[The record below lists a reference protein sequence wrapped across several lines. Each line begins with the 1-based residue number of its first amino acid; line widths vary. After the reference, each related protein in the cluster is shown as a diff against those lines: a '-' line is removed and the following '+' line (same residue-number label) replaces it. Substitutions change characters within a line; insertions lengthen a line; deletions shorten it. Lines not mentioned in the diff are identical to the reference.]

1 MSTSQLETLRQTL
14 DRGETPSFAS
24 LSELDNPERVVDL
37 ALKTPTGR
45 RWLRGLSDLGSQLA
59 DRLLAFESDFRSQRR
74 DSTLGREVRA
84 ASIEV
89 LLDHSAAIVAG
100 AAATELWTRL
110 APTPDQLTEIAV
122 AIVSSDDA
130 AAAENTL
137 YLLILD
143 TVDPYSLGAERRAT
157 IARAGL
163 AATESSIR
171 SLAAEYLFDNDV
183 AVLAE
188 SVERLVFDGD
198 ERVRGLAWSA
208 GFRTRPGE
216 TFDVATKIL
225 GDESANMQVRRSALA
240 AIGTHLQ
247 TSDVVDLLTFFVAH
261 PTEQLA
267 LDAGNLL
274 YRLHR
279 HPTIATAAA
288 QSSHES
294 VREIGQFLLDPYRG
308 SPAAGGSRP
317 GDPTTSD
324 IFAQMIRQTESPDE
338 GDESG

>member
-14 DRGETPSFAS
+14 NSGEIPSFAA
-24 LSELDNPERVVDL
+24 LSEFANPERVVDL
-37 ALKTPTGR
+37 ALESSIGR
-45 RWLRGLSDLGSQLA
+45 RWLRGLSDLESQLA
-59 DRLLAFESDFRSQRR
+59 DRLLTYESDFRTQRR
-74 DSTLGREVRA
+74 DNTLGREVRA
-84 ASIEV
+84 ASINA
-89 LLDHSAAIVAG
+89 LLDHCSAIAAG
-100 AAATELWTRL
+100 AGASELWSRL
-110 APTPDQLTEIAV
+110 APTPDRLTEIAV
-122 AIVSSDDA
+122 DIVSSDDA

-163 AATESSIR
+163 AAKATSIR

-183 AVLAE
+183 EVLAE
-188 SVERLVFDGD
+188 SVEQLVFDSD

-208 GFRTRPGE
+208 GFRTRPRE
-216 TFDVATKIL
+216 MFDIATEIL
-225 GDESANMQVRRSALA
+225 GDESANLQIRRSALA
-240 AIGTHLQ
+240 STGTHLQ
-247 TSDVVDLLTFFVAH
+247 TSDVVDLLTFFVTH

-288 QSSHES
+288 QSPHES
-294 VREIGQFLLDPYRG
+294 VREIGQFLLDPFRG

-324 IFAQMIRQTESPDE
+324 IFAQLIRQTESPDA
-338 GDESG
+338 GKESG